1 MPLLKS
7 TYPQTINA
15 LRGTTAGRTFLIFY
29 SNIVN
34 GQMWCPDCR
43 AVEGIVEDAF
53 DADDKPTCAIVWVE
67 RDEWKKPNGAER
79 VQWNLTGLPT
89 IIRFEGGNETARLVE
104 GEMLDN
110 ARWRAFLDGK

>member
-7 TYPQTINA
+7 TYPHTINA
-15 LRGTTAGRTFLIFY
+15 LRGPTAGRTFLLFY

-34 GQMWCPDCR
+34 GQMWTAGTSRGSWRMP
-43 AVEGIVEDAF
+43 
-53 DADDKPTCAIVWVE
+53 CAIIWVE

-110 ARWRAFLDGK
+110 SRWRAFLDGK